1 MRTQGKTQVASI
13 LAAVILSATASAQQ
27 APSPP
32 PIIPYGVPLGLE
44 AGKKIMAA
52 AEAEAEKN
60 NWAMAIVILDS
71 TGHMVMLHKLDN
83 TQYGSLMA
91 AEDKALSAINYRRPS
106 KVFEDLVA
114 QGGIGLRSLA
124 LRGASP
130 LEGGIPINVD
140 GKIVGAIGVSGG
152 TSVQDGQVAKA
163 GADVAK

>member
-1 MRTQGKTQVASI
+1 MRTQGKTLVASI
-13 LAAVILSATASAQQ
+13 LAAVILTATASAQQ

-32 PIIPYGVPLGLE
+32 PITPYGAPLGLE
-44 AGKKIMAA
+44 AAKKVMAA
-52 AEAEAEKN
+52 AEAEAVKN

-91 AEDKALSAINYRRPS
+91 AEDKAHSAINYRRPS

-140 GKIVGAIGVSGG
+140 GKIVGAIGVSGA

-163 GADVAK
+163 GADVMK

>member
-1 MRTQGKTQVASI
+1 MRTQDKTLVASI
-13 LAAVILSATASAQQ
+13 VAAVILTATASAQQ

-32 PIIPYGVPLGLE
+32 PITPYGAPLGLE
-44 AGKKIMAA
+44 AAKKVMAA
-52 AEAEAEKN
+52 AEAEAVKN

-91 AEDKALSAINYRRPS
+91 AEDKAHSAINYRRPS

-114 QGGIGLRSLA
+114 QGGMGLRSLA

-152 TSVQDGQVAKA
+152 TPVQDGQVAKT
-163 GADVAK
+163 GADAAK

>member
-1 MRTQGKTQVASI
+1 MRTQDKTLVAFI
-13 LAAVILSATASAQQ
+13 VAAVILTATASAQQ

-32 PIIPYGVPLGLE
+32 PITPYGAPLGLE
-44 AGKKIMAA
+44 AAKQVMAA
-52 AEAEAEKN
+52 AEAEAVKN

-91 AEDKALSAINYRRPS
+91 AEDKAHSAINYRRPS

-114 QGGIGLRSLA
+114 QGGMGLRSLA

-152 TSVQDGQVAKA
+152 TSIQDGQVAKA
-163 GADVAK
+163 GADAAK

>member
-1 MRTQGKTQVASI
+1 MRTQGKTLVASI
-13 LAAVILSATASAQQ
+13 LAAVILTATVSAQQ

-32 PIIPYGVPLGLE
+32 PIVPYGAPLGLE
-44 AGKKIMAA
+44 AAKKVMAA
-52 AEAEAEKN
+52 AEAEAVKN

-91 AEDKALSAINYRRPS
+91 AEDKAHSAINYRRPS

-163 GADVAK
+163 GADAAK